1 MKTIILASTF
11 SQCCCEA
18 GLCMKIFV
26 LNKLRTIKVLG
37 NIVPLNEVAKECPWI
52 QIVGAREG
60 LESSP
65 KLHRNLGWEYRW
77 ERSHYAVACV
87 LSSLHIFTY
96 YPHNS
101 HKVRALWTSSHRSG
115 NWSTGRLSNQLW
127 RVTVYGHEPW
137 QCGSRPSV
145 PPTPQPLCC
154 TAYSYSPP
162 CLVVF
167 NLLWEVKKF
176 SQILQNL
183 LEMYFLCAKGWLP
196 QICPK

>member
-1 MKTIILASTF
+1 MPLPS

-18 GLCMKIFV
+18 GLCMKI
-26 LNKLRTIKVLG
+26 LNKLKTIKILG
-37 NIVPLNEVAKECPWI
+37 NIVPLNEVAKERPWI

-60 LESSP
+60 LERAP
-65 KLHRNLGWEYRW
+65 KLLRDLGSEYCW
-77 ERSHYAVACV
+77 ERSHHAVSCV

-101 HKVRALWTSSHRSG
+101 HKVHALWTWSHRSG
-115 NWSTGRLSNQLW
+115 KWGTGRLSNQLW
-127 RVTVYGHEPW
+127 RVTVCGREPW
-137 QCGSRPSV
+137 QCGSSPYV

-154 TAYSYSPP
+154 TAYSYTVPGNSPP
-162 CLVVF
+162 CLTVF

-176 SQILQNL
+176 NQILQNL

>member
-1 MKTIILASTF
+1 MSLDTNSW
-11 SQCCCEA
+11 SQRGPWESPEA
-18 GLCMKIFV
+18 TPLSR
-26 LNKLRTIKVLG
+26 LS
-37 NIVPLNEVAKECPWI
+37 VPL
-52 QIVGAREG
+52 REEP
-60 LESSP
+60 L
-65 KLHRNLGWEYRW
+65 
-77 ERSHYAVACV
+77 C
-87 LSSLHIFTY
+87 SLLCSELFTHFTY

-101 HKVRALWTSSHRSG
+101 HKVCALWTSSHRSG
-115 NWSTGRLSNQLW
+115 NWGTGRLSNQLW
-127 RVTVYGHEPW
+127 RVTVCGREPW

-145 PPTPQPLCC
+145 LPTPQPLCC

-183 LEMYFLCAKGWLP
+183 LEMYFLCTKGWLP